1 MLTACERGI
10 IIKMSII
17 SVTKSEMKK
26 TGGKAKEPGR
36 SGRECNWIV
45 TMQLYRAL
53 QLIPGTN

>member
-1 MLTACERGI
+1 
-10 IIKMSII
+10 MSII